1 MGRGTGGANPA
12 TMDPM
17 EDVPEASP
25 AVLLEPP
32 LEEQLAHNTL
42 WAEVQKLYGHGNEV
56 WCMAA
61 DRWGTMLATACKV
74 GGGGK
79 RQGLGFW
86 GLGVQGFR
94 GLGV

>member
-17 EDVPEASP
+17 EDMPEASP

-42 WAEVQKLYGHGNEV
+42 WEEVRKLYGHGNEV

-61 DRWGTMLATACKV
+61 DGGGAVLATACKV
-74 GGGGK
+74 GGRGE
-79 RQGLGFW
+79 RQGW
-86 GLGVQGFR
+86 GVGG
-94 GLGV
+94 